1 MLDGKRYFAAFPD
14 ESPEIRQRMQTL
26 SDLLK
31 KLDKEFRTYLEQFR
45 VETTWHAGGSESG
58 FHES

>member
-1 MLDGKRYFAAFPD
+1 
-14 ESPEIRQRMQTL
+14 
-26 SDLLK
+26 LLK
-31 KLDKEFRTYLEQFR
+31 KLDKEFRTYIEQFR